1 VAEIREHPRRI
12 FGVVMN
18 GATKKKLFKTLAKL
32 TVVLLVIVGSVI
44 AVMLYVMARRDKEHA
59 KFFNTGK
66 SVNVFLGN
74 YTRALRESF
83 EKQDPAPVM
92 GLYSDRFWSPGRGH
106 WRMTTAGAESDVS
119 ISRVVIEDRQDF
131 NKQQL
136 RGEVVNY
143 LASINSIS
151 NIWTKIDMIESVD
164 LEKSVVLRVK
174 FILDGTDPHGVVF
187 QDRYFY
193 RWHLINEGTP
203 NAFDWKIVKDELVQ
217 NAGLL
222 EGLRVAGDGAGFR
235 EVDLKSAGID
245 FKHSRDPKLDAEKYS
260 AKMKFDIIEHGS
272 GGTSAVDYDGDGRQD
287 IFFPDGVRSR
297 LYRNVSNASDVK
309 FVDVTTESGLDG
321 IDQANAGL
329 FADIDNDGDHDLF
342 VARYLAPNKFFRND
356 GGKFID
362 QSKEMGLDFNSTSVT
377 ACFFDYD
384 RDGYVDLYIGLYGNA
399 FTDIP
404 RLPFFAQNAQ
414 PNRLYHNE
422 RGQRFRDV
430 TASSGAGDTGWTLAV
445 ASADYDGDGFPDI
458 AVANDFGRKCLFHNN
473 GDGTF
478 TDVAQQAGVLD
489 FSGGMGLSFG
499 DFDGDGLIDLYTSN
513 INSNQRWFGEDMTV
527 SQYMRNVARTRWIVL
542 DLFEYRK
549 FYNLVGSD
557 WMSIGTTI
565 GEGNSLFKNNGDGT
579 FRELKDSHTARAGWG
594 WSVAFFDADNDT
606 DLDIYAANGW
616 ITNKNKEDL

>member
-1 VAEIREHPRRI
+1 
-12 FGVVMN
+12 
-18 GATKKKLFKTLAKL
+18 
-32 TVVLLVIVGSVI
+32 
-44 AVMLYVMARRDKEHA
+44 
-59 KFFNTGK
+59 
-66 SVNVFLGN
+66 
-74 YTRALRESF
+74 
-83 EKQDPAPVM
+83 
-92 GLYSDRFWSPGRGH
+92 
-106 WRMTTAGAESDVS
+106 
-119 ISRVVIEDRQDF
+119 
-131 NKQQL
+131 
-136 RGEVVNY
+136 
-143 LASINSIS
+143 
-151 NIWTKIDMIESVD
+151 
-164 LEKSVVLRVK
+164 
-174 FILDGTDPHGVVF
+174 
-187 QDRYFY
+187 
-193 RWHLINEGTP
+193 
-203 NAFDWKIVKDELVQ
+203 
-217 NAGLL
+217 
-222 EGLRVAGDGAGFR
+222 
-235 EVDLKSAGID
+235 
-245 FKHSRDPKLDAEKYS
+245 
-260 AKMKFDIIEHGS
+260 
-272 GGTSAVDYDGDGRQD
+272 
-287 IFFPDGVRSR
+287 
-297 LYRNVSNASDVK
+297 
-309 FVDVTTESGLDG
+309 
-321 IDQANAGL
+321 
-329 FADIDNDGDHDLF
+329 
-342 VARYLAPNKFFRND
+342 
-356 GGKFID
+356 
-362 QSKEMGLDFNSTSVT
+362 MGLDFNSTSVT

>member
-1 VAEIREHPRRI
+1 
-12 FGVVMN
+12 MN
-18 GATKKKLFKTLAKL
+18 GTTKKRLLKTLAKL
-32 TVVLLVIVGSVI
+32 TVVLLVITISVI
-44 AVMLYVMARRDKEHA
+44 AAALYLMGRRDKEHA

-66 SVNVFLGN
+66 AVNVFLGN
-74 YTRALRESF
+74 YTRAIRESF
-83 EKQDPAPVM
+83 EKKDPAAVM
-92 GLYSDRFWSPGRGH
+92 SLYSDRFWSPGRGG
-106 WRMTTAGAESDVS
+106 WELGPAKDESDVS
-119 ISRVVIEDRQDF
+119 VSRVVINGKQDF
-131 NKQQL
+131 DKQAL

-143 LASINSIS
+143 LGSITAID
-151 NIWTKIDMIESVD
+151 NIWTKIDMIESID
-164 LEKSVVLRVK
+164 LEKTVVLRVK
-174 FILDGTDPHGVVF
+174 FILDGKDPHGAVF

-193 RWHLINEGTP
+193 RWQLVNEAKP
-203 NAFDWKIVKDELVQ
+203 PAFDWKIVRDELVKT
-217 NAGLL
+217 NGVL
-222 EGLRVAGDGAGFR
+222 EGLRVAGDGGSFR
-235 EVDLKSAGID
+235 EVDLAAAGID

-272 GGTSAVDYDGDGRQD
+272 GGASAIDYNGDSRQD

-297 LYRNVSNASDVK
+297 LYRNVSDGSGEVK
-309 FVDVTTESGLDG
+309 FLDVTTEAGLEG

-329 FADIDNDGDHDLF
+329 FADIDNDGDNDLF
-342 VARYLAPNKFFRND
+342 VARYLAPNKFFRNE

-377 ACFFDYD
+377 ACFLDYD

-399 FTDIP
+399 FTDVP

-422 RGQRFRDV
+422 QGQRFRDV
-430 TASSGAGDTGWTLAV
+430 TASSATGDTGWALAV
-445 ASADYDGDGFPDI
+445 ASADYDGDGYPDL

-478 TDVAQQAGVLD
+478 TDVAKQAGVLD
-489 FSGGMGLSFG
+489 FSGGMGLTFG
-499 DFDGDGLIDLYTSN
+499 DFDDDGLIDLYTSN

-527 SQYMRNVARTRWIVL
+527 NQYMRNVARTRWMIL
-542 DLFEYRK
+542 DLFEYQK
-549 FYNLVGSD
+549 FYDLVGSD

-616 ITNKNKEDL
+616 ITNKNKDDL

>member
-1 VAEIREHPRRI
+1 MTDRTKRR
-12 FGVVMN
+12 
-18 GATKKKLFKTLAKL
+18 LFKALAKL
-32 TVVLLVIVGSVI
+32 FIVLLVIGTSVV
-44 AVMLYVMARRDKEHA
+44 AVALYVMARSDREHA

-83 EKQDPAPVM
+83 DKKDPAAVM
-92 GLYSDRFWSPGRGH
+92 SLYSDRFQSPGRGH
-106 WRMTTAGAESDVS
+106 WEMKPASEESDVS
-119 ISRVVIEDRQDF
+119 ISRVVINGHQDF
-131 NKQQL
+131 DKQQL

-151 NIWTKIDMIESVD
+151 NIWTKIDMIENID

-193 RWHLINEGTP
+193 RWYLVNEGTP

-217 NAGLL
+217 NAGML
-222 EGLRVAGDGAGFR
+222 EGLRVAGDGAGFK
-235 EVDLKSAGID
+235 EVDLKAAGID

-272 GGTSAVDYDGDGRQD
+272 GGVSVTDYDNDGRQD

-297 LYRNVSNASDVK
+297 LYRNVSDGSGEVK
-309 FVDVTTESGLDG
+309 FIDVTTDVGLDG
-321 IDQANAGL
+321 IDQANAGI
-329 FADIDNDGDHDLF
+329 FADVDNDGDDDLF
-342 VARYLAPNKFFRND
+342 VARYLAPNKFYRNV
-356 GGKFID
+356 GGKFVD
-362 QSKEMGLDFNSTSVT
+362 QSKEFGLDFNSSSVT
-377 ACFFDYD
+377 AVFLDYD
-384 RDGYVDLYIGLYGNA
+384 RDGYVDLYVGLYGNA
-399 FTDIP
+399 FTDVP

-422 RGQRFRDV
+422 HGHGFRDV
-430 TASSGAGDTGWTLAV
+430 TASSGVGDTGWTLAV

-473 GDGTF
+473 RNGTF
-478 TDVAQQAGVLD
+478 TDVAKQAGVLD
-489 FSGGMGLSFG
+489 FSGGMGLTFG

-527 SQYMRNVARTRWIVL
+527 SQYVRNVARTRWLIL
-542 DLFEYRK
+542 DAFQYEK
-549 FYNLVGSD
+549 FYDLVGSN
-557 WMSIGTTI
+557 WTSIGTAI
-565 GEGNSLFKNNGDGT
+565 GKGNSLFKNNGDGT
-579 FRELKDSHTARAGWG
+579 FRELKDSHTARASWG

-616 ITNKNKEDL
+616 ITNKNKDDL

>member
-1 VAEIREHPRRI
+1 
-12 FGVVMN
+12 MN
-18 GATKKKLFKTLAKL
+18 GTNKKRLLKTLAKL
-32 TVVLLVIVGSVI
+32 TIVLLVIAVSVI
-44 AVMLYVMARRDKEHA
+44 AATLYLMGRRDKEHA
-59 KFFNTGK
+59 RFFNTGK
-66 SVNVFLGN
+66 AVNVFLGN
-74 YTRALRESF
+74 YTRAIRESF
-83 EKQDPAPVM
+83 EKKDPAAVM
-92 GLYSDRFWSPGRGH
+92 SLYSDRFWSPGRGR
-106 WRMTTAGAESDVS
+106 WELGSAKDESDVS
-119 ISRVVIEDRQDF
+119 VSRVVINGKQDMD
-131 NKQQL
+131 KQAV

-143 LASINSIS
+143 LASIASID

-174 FILDGTDPHGVVF
+174 FILDGKDPHGAVF

-193 RWHLINEGTP
+193 RWQLVNEAKP
-203 NAFDWKIVKDELVQ
+203 PAFDWKIVKDELVQ
-217 NAGLL
+217 TNGAL
-222 EGLRVAGDGAGFR
+222 EGLRVAGDGGSFK
-235 EVDLKSAGID
+235 EVNLAAAGID

-272 GGTSAVDYDGDGRQD
+272 GGASAVDYNNDGRQD

-297 LYRNVSNASDVK
+297 LYRNVSDGSGEVK
-309 FVDVTTESGLDG
+309 FIDVTAEAGLEG
-321 IDQANAGL
+321 IDQANAGI
-329 FADIDNDGDHDLF
+329 FADIDNDGDDDLF
-342 VARYLAPNKFFRND
+342 VARYLAPNKFYRND
-356 GGKFID
+356 GGKFVD

-377 ACFFDYD
+377 ACFLDYD

-399 FTDIP
+399 FAEVP

-422 RGQRFRDV
+422 HGQGFRDV
-430 TASSGAGDTGWTLAV
+430 TASSGIGDTGWALAV
-445 ASADYDGDGFPDI
+445 ASADYDGDGYPDI
-458 AVANDFGRKCLFHNN
+458 AVANDFGRKCLFRNN

-478 TDVAQQAGVLD
+478 TDVAKQAGVLD
-489 FSGGMGLSFG
+489 FSGGMGLTFG
-499 DFDGDGLIDLYTSN
+499 DFDDDGLIDLYTSN

-542 DLFEYRK
+542 DMFEYRK
-549 FYNLVGSD
+549 FYNLVGSE

>member
-1 VAEIREHPRRI
+1 
-12 FGVVMN
+12 MN
-18 GATKKKLFKTLAKL
+18 GRSKRRLLKKLAML

-44 AVMLYVMARRDKEHA
+44 AVALYLMARSDKEHA

-66 SVNVFLGN
+66 SVNAFLGN

-83 EKQDPAPVM
+83 DKKDPAPVM
-92 GLYSDRFWSPGRGH
+92 SLYSDRFRSPGRGQ
-106 WRMTTAGAESDVS
+106 WQMAPASEESDVS
-119 ISRVVIEDRQDF
+119 ISRVVIKGRDDF
-131 NKQQL
+131 DKQKL

-143 LASINSIS
+143 LDSIKSIS
-151 NIWTKIDMIESVD
+151 NIWTKIDMIESID

-193 RWHLINEGTP
+193 RWSLVNEGTP
-203 NAFDWKIVKDELVQ
+203 NAFDWKIVKDELVE
-217 NAGLL
+217 NAGML

-235 EVDLKSAGID
+235 EVDLKAAGID

-272 GGTSAVDYDGDGRQD
+272 GGVSVTDYDNDGRQD
-287 IFFPDGVRSR
+287 IIFPDGVRSR
-297 LYRNVSNASDVK
+297 LYRNVSDGSGEVK
-309 FVDVTTESGLDG
+309 FVDVTTEAGLDG
-321 IDQANAGL
+321 VDQANAGL
-329 FADIDNDGDHDLF
+329 FADVDNDGDDDLF

-356 GGKFID
+356 GGKFVD
-362 QSKEMGLDFNSTSVT
+362 QSKEFGLDFNSTSVT

-384 RDGYVDLYIGLYGNA
+384 RDGYVDLYIGLYGHA
-399 FTDIP
+399 FNDVP

-422 RGQRFRDV
+422 HGQGFRDV
-430 TASSGAGDTGWTLAV
+430 TASSGTGDTGWALAV
-445 ASADYDGDGFPDI
+445 ASADYDGDGYPDI

-473 GDGTF
+473 GNGTF
-478 TDVAQQAGVLD
+478 TDVAKQAGVLD
-489 FSGGMGLSFG
+489 FSGGMGLTFG

-513 INSNQRWFGEDMTV
+513 INSNQRWFGEDMTI
-527 SQYMRNVARTRWIVL
+527 SQYMRNVARTRWMLL
-542 DLFEYRK
+542 DLPQYKK
-549 FYNLVGSD
+549 FYDLVGSN
-557 WMSIGTTI
+557 WASIGTAI
-565 GEGNSLFKNNGDGT
+565 GKGNSLFKNNGNGT
-579 FRELKDSHTARAGWG
+579 FTELKDSHTARAGWG

-616 ITNKNKEDL
+616 ITNKNKDDL

>member
-1 VAEIREHPRRI
+1 
-12 FGVVMN
+12 MN

-44 AVMLYVMARRDKEHA
+44 AVMLYIMARRDKEHA

-83 EKQDPAPVM
+83 EKKDPAPVM

-106 WRMTTAGAESDVS
+106 WRMTTSSAESDVS

-430 TASSGAGDTGWTLAV
+430 TASSGAGDT
-445 ASADYDGDGFPDI
+445 
-458 AVANDFGRKCLFHNN
+458 
-473 GDGTF
+473 
-478 TDVAQQAGVLD
+478 
-489 FSGGMGLSFG
+489 
-499 DFDGDGLIDLYTSN
+499 
-513 INSNQRWFGEDMTV
+513 
-527 SQYMRNVARTRWIVL
+527 
-542 DLFEYRK
+542 
-549 FYNLVGSD
+549 
-557 WMSIGTTI
+557 
-565 GEGNSLFKNNGDGT
+565 
-579 FRELKDSHTARAGWG
+579 FR
-594 WSVAFFDADNDT
+594 
-606 DLDIYAANGW
+606 
-616 ITNKNKEDL
+616 